1 MNQMLK
7 KTSSV
12 CTAVVCAASLM
23 FSSSALVMA
32 AEVLIGIMII
42 SLGVYLFATYS
53 QTSKEIF
60 DKRTE
65 QQIVQFNTRYTQ
77 YVGKELT
84 IYDVRTIAT
93 YANSDNQDIESDSE
107 KINVYLQGN
116 NVTNKTSSEWDSIIQ
131 NAVNGITNANKDL
144 IKYKC
149 EEPEYSS
156 STGKIKKMNINKE

>member
-1 MNQMLK
+1 MEN
-7 KTSSV
+7 
-12 CTAVVCAASLM
+12 ASK
-23 FSSSALVMA
+23 ALVMA

-131 NAVNGITNANKDL
+131 NAVNGITNANKDF